1 MSNNIQ
7 FISLDDLSLDLE
19 NPRLPISFRK
29 EVRSK
34 ESIINWL
41 LEDASIIELM
51 LAIGANDFF
60 IGEALLAIASIDE
73 EGKYIIVEGNRRLA
87 SLFLLNDPSLA
98 KIHTRKIDKV
108 LYETKFRPSNIPC
121 IVFNERSE
129 ILQYLGYRHVT
140 GIKSWSLVA
149 KARYLNSLLENIS
162 GTTLSEASRELAKKI
177 GSRSDYVKKIL
188 VSYQIYEIIED
199 NGFYKIP
206 NLNDTTFHFNYIV
219 DSLAKEHIK
228 NFINVNLDSEVPLD
242 VLNQDNLEE
251 LINWFFMKNEKNKS
265 LVLGNSDQLKQLND
279 VLSNKEALQYFREQG
294 SLKQALKYVKQSE
307 DTFHNDIADALQ
319 LLKHA
324 QSYIHNVDNH
334 YSTDVDVLKEI
345 NGLCRVMRDAIQGKD
360 DDWG

>member
-7 FISLDDLSLDLE
+7 FISLGDLSLDLE

-34 ESIINWL
+34 ENIINWL

-51 LAIGANDFF
+51 LAIGENDFF
-60 IGEALLAIASIDE
+60 IGEALLAIASNDE
-73 EGKYIIVEGNRRLA
+73 DGKYIIVEGNRRLA

-98 KIHTRKIDKV
+98 KIHTRKIEKV
-108 LYETKFRPSNIPC
+108 LQETRFRPTTVPC
-121 IVFNERSE
+121 IVFKERSE

-149 KARYLNSLLENIS
+149 KARYLNSLFEKIS
-162 GTTLSEASRELAKKI
+162 GSTISEASRELAKKI

-188 VSYQIYEIIED
+188 VSYQIYLIIED

-206 NLNDTTFHFNYIV
+206 SLDDTNFHFNYIS
-219 DSLAKEHIK
+219 DSLSKEHIRR
-228 NFINVNLDSEVPLD
+228 FIGIDFSNEDPLTNLNEE
-242 VLNQDNLEE
+242 QLEE
-251 LINWFFMKNEKNKS
+251 LINWFFRKNENNKS
-265 LVLGNSDQLKQLND
+265 QVLGNSDQLKQLND
-279 VLSNKEALQYFREQG
+279 VLSNKEALQYFRDQG

-307 DTFHNDIADALQ
+307 DTFHNDISDALQ
-319 LLKHA
+319 FLKHA
-324 QSYIHNVDNH
+324 QSYIHNVETH
-334 YSTDVDVLKEI
+334 YTTDIDVLKEI

-360 DDWG
+360 DEWD